1 MFNLLR
7 LFKPE
12 RSDKNGQVLE
22 NDIRGSTDS
31 DN

>member
-7 LFKPE
+7 LFKTE

-22 NDIRGSTDS
+22 NDIRDTDRA
-31 DN
+31 N